1 MELGNVVGK
10 YNRGSNNAGDHT
22 KVVIDYCMSSILN
35 HLIIKDIATRI
46 NDTRIIEVFCQVSCR
61 WSGQTCY
68 SCIMLFEYTIEL
80 IRHQPA
86 VTNRI
91 CFIEGTNK
99 ELSLVPNFL
108 CKGI

>member
-22 KVVIDYCMSSILN
+22 KVVIDNCMSSIFN
-35 HLIIKDIATRI
+35 HLIIKDIATSI
-46 NDTRIIEVFCQVSCR
+46 NNARIIEVFCQVSCR

-68 SCIMLFEYTIEL
+68 SCIMLFEYPIEL
-80 IRHQPA
+80 IGHQPA

-91 CFIEGTNK
+91 GFIEGTDK
-99 ELSLVPNFL
+99 ELCFILD
-108 CKGI
+108 